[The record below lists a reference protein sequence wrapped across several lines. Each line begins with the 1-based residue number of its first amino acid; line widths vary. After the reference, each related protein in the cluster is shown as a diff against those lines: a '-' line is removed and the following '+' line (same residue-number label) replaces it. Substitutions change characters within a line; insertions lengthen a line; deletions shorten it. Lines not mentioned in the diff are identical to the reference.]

1 MKQSMPIFGLVDM
14 FQELQTESFHF
25 GLHLNIVSQFNLK
38 LISFNLL
45 TNLYFCDIQAAHTD
59 RPVQTV
65 MYKTKFSDVAHK
77 GRNKII

>member
-1 MKQSMPIFGLVDM
+1 MKQSMSIFGLVDI

-45 TNLYFCDIQAAHTD
+45 ANLYFCDIQAAHTD
-59 RPVQTV
+59 WSRP
-65 MYKTKFSDVAHK
+65 
-77 GRNKII
+77 